1 MKNQE
6 EYIKNLMSVNNLLH
20 EDILNNDSFSEEEL
34 VSISERM
41 KTLIDQLNFWVE
53 KDNSQRFIY
62 ELKSHIQWM
71 LDTFG
76 K

>member
-6 EYIKNLMSVNNLLH
+6 EYIKNLMSANNLLH
-20 EDILNNDSFSEEEL
+20 NDIINNDSFSEEEL

-41 KTLIDQLNFWVE
+41 KALIDQLNFWVE
-53 KDNSQRFIY
+53 EDNSERFVY
-62 ELKSHIQWM
+62 ELKNHIQWM

-76 K
+76 E

>member
-6 EYIKNLMSVNNLLH
+6 EYIKNLMSANNLLH
-20 EDILNNDSFSEEEL
+20 NDIINNDGFSEEEL

-41 KTLIDQLNFWVE
+41 KALIDQLNFWVE
-53 KDNSQRFIY
+53 EDNSERFVY
-62 ELKSHIQWM
+62 ELKNHIQWM

-76 K
+76 E

>member
-6 EYIKNLMSVNNLLH
+6 EYIKNLMSANNLLH
-20 EDILNNDSFSEEEL
+20 NDIINNDSFSEEEL

-41 KTLIDQLNFWVE
+41 KTLINQLNFWVE
-53 KDNSQRFIY
+53 EDNSERFVY
-62 ELKSHIQWM
+62 ELKNHIQWM

-76 K
+76 E